1 MNVREDNE
9 AVTPLAAIAVLML
22 AVFTVSIGYG
32 ITLPLL
38 PSSVESL
45 LNLGPQ
51 AVEVSRNT
59 GYLAAIYLLAL
70 FVFAPIW
77 GRMSDRIG
85 RRPVLLI
92 GMIGFGASISVL
104 FLFEHLWALY
114 AERLLS
120 GVFSAAVTPIALA
133 AIADVTKTDEKRARQ
148 LTLISL
154 SGIAGFLLGPMLGV
168 FVSAVAQEYLAGV
181 GSQNQLLVPLASI
194 AILALLSTV
203 TIWTVIPALS
213 KSEKGA
219 RSIRG
224 DVRHPSLLIWIMLGL
239 TFMVSLAIGLFE
251 VDLALRGNRE
261 AGLNQYQIAVMFTE
275 CSLVMLA
282 AQGAVFSPWIKP
294 QVTRWLIAPAL
305 VVLGAGLYLA
315 SSASTFLEML
325 AAVGAVAGSAGIISP
340 ILTYWISLRAGTA
353 QGAEIG
359 KQTAAT
365 SLGGAAGSFAG
376 GTLIG
381 IEPVPGLSF
390 VVMAAAI
397 GVGAVIAAGLPRRLE
412 TGHAEGLRAKVGRTQ

>member
-1 MNVREDNE
+1 MDVKEHDE
-9 AVTPLAAIAVLML
+9 GDAPLVIIAVLMF

-45 LNLGPQ
+45 LNLVPQ

-77 GRMSDRIG
+77 GRLSDRIG

-92 GMIGFGASISVL
+92 GMIGFSASISVL

-168 FVSAVAQEYLAGV
+168 FVSGASEEYLAGV
-181 GSQNQLLVPLASI
+181 GSQNQLLVPLTSI

-213 KSEKGA
+213 KSEKGD

-224 DVRHPSLLIWIMLGL
+224 NVGHPGSLIWTMLGL
-239 TFMVSLAIGLFE
+239 TFTVSFAIGLFE

-294 QVTRWLIAPAL
+294 QITRWLIAPAL
-305 VVLGAGLYLA
+305 LVLGAGLYLA

-325 AAVGAVAGSAGIISP
+325 VAVGAVAGSAGIISP
-340 ILTYWISLRAGTA
+340 ILTYWISLKAGAA

-412 TGHAEGLRAKVGRTQ
+412 IGHAEGLRAKVGRTQ

>member
-1 MNVREDNE
+1 MDGKEGNE
-9 AVTPLAAIAVLML
+9 ALAPLPVIAVLML

-45 LNLGPQ
+45 LNVGPQ
-51 AVEVSRNT
+51 AVEVSQNT

-77 GRMSDRIG
+77 GRMSDHIG
-85 RRPVLLI
+85 RRPILLI
-92 GMIGFGASISVL
+92 GMIGFGASISML

-133 AIADVTKTDEKRARQ
+133 AIADVTKTDEKRARR

-168 FVSAVAQEYLAGV
+168 FLSVAVEEYVAGA
-181 GSQNQLLVPLASI
+181 GDQNQLLVPLASI
-194 AILALLSTV
+194 AILSLVSTG
-203 TIWTVIPALS
+203 TIWTVIPALK
-213 KSEKGA
+213 KSGNGVGPA
-219 RSIRG
+219 RG
-224 DVRHPSLLIWIMLGL
+224 DAGHPDSLIWIMLGL
-239 TFMVSLAIGLFE
+239 TFTVSLAIGLFE

-282 AQGAVFSPWIKP
+282 TQGAVFSPWIKP

-305 VVLGAGLYLA
+305 VVLGVGLYLA

-325 AAVGAVAGSAGIISP
+325 AAVGAVAGSAGVISP
-340 ILTYWISLRAGTA
+340 ILTYWISLKAGSA

-376 GTLIG
+376 GALIG

-390 VVMAAAI
+390 VVIAAAI
-397 GVGAVIAAGLPRRLE
+397 GVGAVIATGLPNRLE
-412 TGHAEGLRAKVGRTQ
+412 TDHAEGPLTKVE

>member
-1 MNVREDNE
+1 MD
-9 AVTPLAAIAVLML
+9 VTEHVKGDAPLAAIVVLML

-38 PSSVESL
+38 PSLVEGVLS
-45 LNLGPQ
+45 LGPQ

-59 GYLAAIYLLAL
+59 GYLAAVYLLAL
-70 FVFAPIW
+70 FVFAPTW
-77 GRMSDRIG
+77 GRLSDRVG

-92 GMIGFGASISVL
+92 GMIGFGASLSVL
-104 FLFEHLWALY
+104 SLFEHLWALY
-114 AERLLS
+114 AQRLLS

-133 AIADVTKTDEKRARQ
+133 AIADVTKTEEKRARQ

-168 FVSAVAQEYLAGV
+168 FVSGAAEEYFPGM
-181 GSQNQLLVPLASI
+181 GSQNQLLVPLTSI

-203 TIWTVIPALS
+203 TIWMVIPALT
-213 KSEKGA
+213 KSNEGI

-224 DVRHPSLLIWIMLGL
+224 GVGHQGSLIWIMLGL
-239 TFMVSLAIGLFE
+239 TFTVSLAIGLFE

-315 SSASTFLEML
+315 SCVSTFLEML

-340 ILTYWISLRAGTA
+340 ILTYWISLKAGVA

-359 KQTAAT
+359 KQAAAT

-381 IEPVPGLSF
+381 IEPVPGLTF

-397 GVGAVIAAGLPRRLE
+397 GVGAVIAAGLPHRLE
-412 TGHAEGLRAKVGRTQ
+412 TGHAERLRAKVGPTQ